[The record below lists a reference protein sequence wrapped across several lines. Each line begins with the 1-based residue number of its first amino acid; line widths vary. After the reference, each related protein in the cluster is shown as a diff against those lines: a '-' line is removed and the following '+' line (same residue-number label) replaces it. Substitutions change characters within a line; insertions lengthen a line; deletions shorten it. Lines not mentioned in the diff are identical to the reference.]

1 MYKKQKSNINSV
13 NKKDS
18 ECFQYAV
25 TVTLNFEEIKKD
37 TQAITK
43 IKPFIN
49 QYNWDEINFP
59 SEKDYQKKNEKNN
72 VTIAL
77 HVLYA

>member
-59 SEKDYQKKNEKNN
+59 SEKDYQKKKMRK
-72 VTIAL
+72 TM
-77 HVLYA
+77 

>member
-49 QYNWDEINFP
+49 QYNWDEINFHQ
-59 SEKDYQKKNEKNN
+59 KKIIRKKNEKNN